1 MLRIL
6 WVMRIE
12 SYADGPIRSD
22 LVRRAH
28 LGLVTGR
35 QVVQVSAV
43 LDRRDLLVFLHVSV
57 LHV

>member
-1 MLRIL
+1 
-6 WVMRIE
+6 MRIE